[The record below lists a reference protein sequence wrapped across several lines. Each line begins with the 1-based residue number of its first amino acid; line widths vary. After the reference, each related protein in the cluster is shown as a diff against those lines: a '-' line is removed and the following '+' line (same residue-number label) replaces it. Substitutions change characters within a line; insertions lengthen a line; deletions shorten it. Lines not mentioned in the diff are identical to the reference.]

1 MARKYGEQR
10 GNIVEVKHNKG
21 ALLFAFGAG
30 ITVGAAGL
38 YAYQNRQRIAEMLE
52 NKVRVVD
59 ADEDLYDEDMDVPAE
74 DPNAEYRMSEEDE
87 QDLYSDDFSNWG
99 LDEDALD
106 EVLSRGRSAEE
117 GDDENA
123 DIIFDKSTDVS
134 DGERIGEEDNPVDP
148 IQEETENEVPEMVTE
163 KPEEVI
169 EEKKAPKKKTNRE
182 LTLDLLKT
190 IEEAKKSPSVDRLVY
205 IEEELETFN
214 IPRNLKAQVTRE
226 LNELKAL
233 VDKAKAEAAASEALT
248 VDRAKSA
255 VFNVKELMEAG
266 RPKEAHELFRRELT
280 PFLADEEFLA
290 DKSHEDLTKEI
301 FHLEEV
307 TRESVI
313 SATLERS
320 RYKGRY

>member
-30 ITVGAAGL
+30 VTVGAAGL

-59 ADEDLYDEDMDVPAE
+59 ADEDLYDEDTDVPAE

-99 LDEDALD
+99 LDEDALN

-301 FHLEEV
+301 FHLEEI